1 MATREEQKNETRK
14 KILASAISLIA
25 EKGVNGTSIKDIA
38 ASAGVAVGTF
48 YLYFNS
54 KEDVIKCLDRTEH
67 KGLIKKIKAMKN
79 LSCVQKIYEYFSEW
93 YKLGGEYE
101 PGFIREWH
109 CLNLSCAK
117 DNEANE
123 LPGGELEHAHV
134 RELLQEAV
142 DAGELDKKIPIEDI
156 ARLLVCGLWGSS
168 VYLCVAPGRVSR
180 EKIAED
186 FIKYIVKPSLNQY
199 LMQEKIY

>member
-14 KILASAISLIA
+14 KILASAIHLISK
-25 EKGVNGTSIKDIA
+25 KGVNGTSIKDIA
-38 ASAGVAVGTF
+38 ASAEVAVGTF

-67 KGLIKKIKAMKN
+67 KELLEKIKAMKN
-79 LSCVQKIYEYFSEW
+79 LSCVQKIYEYFSKW
-93 YKLGGEYE
+93 YEIGGEYE

-117 DNEANE
+117 DNETSG
-123 LPGGELEHAHV
+123 LPGGELEHVHV

-142 DAGELDKKIPIEDI
+142 DAGELNKKIPIEDI

-180 EKIAED
+180 EKIAGD
-186 FIKYIVKPSLNQY
+186 FIKYLVKPSLNPY
-199 LMQEKIY
+199 LIR